1 MTLKKQAVKQA
12 LKQHYSNCY
21 LTDKQLQALQQKIDV
36 QTIKKYKNVGLNSI
50 LKWGSSVVASV
61 FIFVIIL
68 INFQTPGLISAA
80 YIDIFKDAN
89 LNNGMQVSMQQWLD
103 ENNISSVPDEYPIKM
118 SKFCRLGN
126 SVTTHLRIAGKKQ
139 GEMNVFFHPGHGSK
153 FWHARS
159 GKVENMNWKLVN
171 VREDLTLIV
180 LYTQDMRE
188 KSVLYI
194 LDELLPDLE
203 V

>member
-1 MTLKKQAVKQA
+1 MTIKKQTVKQA
-12 LKQHYSNCY
+12 LKQYYSNCA
-21 LTDKQLQALQQKIDV
+21 LTDTQLQALQQKMDSDA
-36 QTIKKYKNVGLNSI
+36 NSKFNGVAFYSA

-61 FIFVIIL
+61 FIFVIIS
-68 INFQTPGLISAA
+68 INFQTPGLINSA
-80 YIDIFKDAN
+80 YVDIFKDAN
-89 LNNGMQVSMQQWLD
+89 LNNGMQASMQQWLD
-103 ENNISSVPDEYPIKM
+103 ENNISRVPAEYPVKM

-139 GEMNVFFHPGHGSK
+139 GEMNVFFHQGHGSK
-153 FWHARS
+153 FWHASS

-194 LDELLPDLE
+194 LDKLLPELE